1 MEMTQIKKKVEFLDA
16 GKFWINKFIY
26 LSCNFFAISRILVLN
41 FLIKFDPTIEFDWKF
56 DY

>member
-1 MEMTQIKKKVEFLDA
+1 MVKFLAA
-16 GKFWINKFIY
+16 GKFWINKFRY
-26 LSCNFFAISRILVLN
+26 LSGKFSAILRILVLN

>member
-26 LSCNFFAISRILVLN
+26 LSCKFSAILRILVLN
-41 FLIKFDPTIEFDWKF
+41 FLIKFDPTIEFD
-56 DY
+56 